1 MSYTC
6 PRCGSGQN
14 DDPGL
19 CYSCKCDDYLKGKC
33 DSYGN
38 SLVTEIS
45 NKELKRLRDIEKKY
59 NKFNSNRTK

>member
-6 PRCGSGQN
+6 PRCKSTQN

-19 CYSCKCDDYLKGKC
+19 CYSCKCADFIVGKC
-33 DSYGN
+33 DEWGH

-45 NKELKRLRDIEKKY
+45 NIELNRLHEIERKY
-59 NKFNSNRTK
+59 DKLIQK